1 MSSAENPQ
9 PHDQHPTASHPTAA
23 EPAATH
29 PLAEAQT
36 NQQQWH
42 RVHFLTP
49 ILEFWSVLVGLAV
62 IIFVN
67 INSTIINTVSSWADG
82 EILTDLLIGTAI
94 LLGIAVLVVGL
105 SYFWWRAMGFRL
117 DNEEIARK
125 KGVFSTQVRSARFN
139 RIQAV
144 DIVEPF
150 VARIFGLAKVRVET
164 AGGSDSVIE
173 VEYLRKKQAERLR
186 VEVLQRVRGEKS
198 PEPDTSHPSITEPGA
213 PEAAPVETPAG
224 DAAQTHK
231 PDLDHPAHAAGQPNR
246 VIIPPIPDGRVLG
259 SRALRPGTVIAVIV
273 VLSQLFTPL
282 NIISSFVIVFA
293 ALGTLLSHLD
303 KAWQFTATLNE
314 TGGPNNSPSL
324 DIAYG
329 LTNRRRQSV
338 PLNRIHAVEIS
349 QPVLWRLTG
358 WWIVQ
363 VDVAGYG
370 AMSGSDSGSTMILP
384 VGSKQQ
390 AEQIAALVT
399 PLSDEQFAEF
409 ARPDGF
415 TRPRYTSPKQAR
427 WCSPIDYKQQGVTLV
442 DDAVIIHHGRIG
454 RKVAIVAEPH
464 IQELSL
470 RRGPIQALLG
480 LRSLRLDLVGGPVHM
495 VGADLSPDDAEELL
509 EYLRQRTL
517 PELEQAGTF
526 H

>member
-9 PHDQHPTASHPTAA
+9 PHGQHPTGSHPTAA
-23 EPAATH
+23 EPAAAQ
-29 PLAEAQT
+29 PPAEAQA

-49 ILEFWSVLVGLAV
+49 ILEFWSLLVGLAV
-62 IIFVN
+62 VTFVN
-67 INSTIINTVSSWADG
+67 INSTIINAVSSWADG
-82 EILTDLLIGTAI
+82 EHLTDLLVGTAI
-94 LLGIAVLVVGL
+94 LLGIAVLIVGL

-117 DNEEIARK
+117 DDEEIARK

-186 VEVLQRVRGEKS
+186 AEVLQRVRGEKS
-198 PEPDTSHPSITEPGA
+198 TEPDTSHSGIAEPGA
-213 PEAAPVETPAG
+213 PEATPAQTPAG

-231 PDLDHPAHAAGQPNR
+231 PDLAHPAHLTDQPNR
-246 VIIPPIPDGRVLG
+246 VIIPPIPTGRVLG
-259 SRALRPGTVIAVIV
+259 SMALRPSTMIAVIV

-282 NIISSFVIVFA
+282 SGGSIIVF
-293 ALGTLLSHLD
+293 LLAVIGAVIGNLNN
-303 KAWQFTATLNE
+303 AWQFTATLNE

-329 LTNRRRQSV
+329 LTSRRRQSV
-338 PLNRIHAVEIS
+338 PFNRIHAVEIS

-390 AEQIAALVT
+390 AQQIAALVT
-399 PLSDEQFAEF
+399 PLADEQLTEF
-409 ARPDGF
+409 AQPDGF